1 ITQCGDLCDRVDLS
15 AQVYPRGSH
24 LLCHDDVIGTRKVSF
39 IYYLTD
45 PEEDWSSA
53 EGGAL
58 ELYPRAGPGTPA
70 VAPSKELLPLADSLA
85 IFLVEPGV
93 SFHAV
98 REVRGERA
106 RVSLQGWLHAR
117 SLEETL
123 GFESRQFA
131 TLQQILVPKEPCPA
145 VVAAPAGG
153 QEEDSNEL
161 SEEDL
166 KVLSEWISPAYLSP
180 QALQ

>member
-1 ITQCGDLCDRVDLS
+1 
-15 AQVYPRGSH
+15 
-24 LLCHDDVIGTRKVSF
+24 
-39 IYYLTD
+39 
-45 PEEDWSSA
+45 
-53 EGGAL
+53 
-58 ELYPRAGPGTPA
+58 
-70 VAPSKELLPLADSLA
+70 
-85 IFLVEPGV
+85 
-93 SFHAV
+93 
-98 REVRGERA
+98 VRGERA

-180 QALQ
+180 QALQAVCKRFENASYAVLTEFLRPEVAARLSTSLEEVDAADGFAPGAE